1 MGRLAC
7 SFPIFIERVDKME
20 DQDVNEQPADNPAKE
35 AAKSKAK
42 QHVQEHGMPD
52 RDQAGEA
59 VSRRDL
65 VTADQLLAT
74 YETGF
79 VRTESGLFEIQ
90 TVHPGDF
97 VRFIKVP
104 VLKLMLDHEIDIVDD
119 KAMMDGI
126 QNMPAKEMIET
137 VSDDSFIELA
147 QQVCCA
153 GVVNVDFRM
162 QPQTELD
169 SKRRQV
175 SIQVIP
181 AEVTIVIYNAIMEL
195 SMPQEVAD
203 QLRSFREK
211 YEEEAGRGDLASPD
225 VQSVPEDSES
235 IPVSESDES

>member
-1 MGRLAC
+1 M
-7 SFPIFIERVDKME
+7 K
-20 DQDVNEQPADNPAKE
+20 DQTVNEHPAENTDNPAKE
-35 AAKSKAK
+35 EAKRKATEY
-42 QHVQEHGMPD
+42 VQEHGMPD
-52 RDQAGEA
+52 RDQTGEQ

-79 VRTESGLFEIQ
+79 VKTESGVFEIQ
-90 TVHPGDF
+90 SVHPGDF

-104 VLKLMLDHEIDIVDD
+104 VLKLMLDHGIDIVDD
-119 KAMMDGI
+119 KAMMEGLGD
-126 QNMPAKEMIET
+126 MPAEEMIET
-137 VSDDSFIELA
+137 VSDDSFIDLA
-147 QQVCCA
+147 QRVACA

-169 SKRRQV
+169 SRRGEV

-181 AEVTIVIYNAIMEL
+181 AEVAIVLYNAIMEL

-211 YEEEAGRGDLASPD
+211 YEEEARRGDQDSSDGENLQPETKPD
-225 VQSVPEDSES
+225 TISES
-235 IPVSESDES
+235 EES